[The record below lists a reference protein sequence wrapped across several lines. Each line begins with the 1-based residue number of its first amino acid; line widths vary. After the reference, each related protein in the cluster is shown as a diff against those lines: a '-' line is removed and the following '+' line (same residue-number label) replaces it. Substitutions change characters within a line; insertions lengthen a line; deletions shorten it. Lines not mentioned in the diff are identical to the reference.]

1 MPNTLTN
8 VKDIKVAQNALQ
20 PWMAGLLPL
29 RAFSTNFSP
38 EPADK
43 LDTVRVPVVGAPS
56 ASSEFAGNYTTTA
69 DSTVS
74 VIPVQLNKHKF
85 KTVHVTAREASETAL
100 NVLETLVASAVK
112 QLATDVLQDIFSAIT
127 ADPYGAPAIDPILAA
142 NFNYKKVLAVRE
154 ACSTA
159 KMPVTD
165 RSLVLDGAY
174 FTQLLGD
181 DIVAKSFMV
190 PIAQPGVVEA
200 QIRRLGG
207 FDIYET
213 VILPENGEKLV
224 GFAAHPSGLAVAMR
238 YLEPV
243 AEYDEAGAVTDPE
256 TGLTFGYLRYT
267 ETQSNRIFVTVEC
280 LYGWKQAIRDG
291 LPISEQFPVETR
303 ITKRILG
310 GCDRKL
316 ILTRGFQCLHQG
328 HHGMPNERL
337 HPRNGR
343 VLHYKWNAIVL
354 DHLGERLAL
363 REKTGYAWG
372 HESERFLN
380 YWREKGRIVFEDC
393 V

>member
-8 VKDIKVAQNALQ
+8 VKDIKVAQAALQ
-20 PWMAGLLPL
+20 PFMAALLPM

-56 ASSEFAGNYTTTA
+56 ASSDFGGNYTA
-69 DSTVS
+69 NVDSTIS

-85 KTVHVTAREASETAL
+85 KTVHVTAREATETAL

-127 ADPYGAPAIDPILAA
+127 ADPYGAPAIPALASTS
-142 NFNYKKVLAVRE
+142 FDYKKVLAIRE
-154 ACSTA
+154 TCSNA
-159 KMPVTD
+159 KMPVMD
-165 RSLVLDGAY
+165 RNLVLDGAY
-174 FTQLLGD
+174 FTNLLGD
-181 DIVAKSFMV
+181 EIVAKSFLP
-190 PIAQPGVVEA
+190 PIAQPGVVDA
-200 QIRRLGG
+200 VIRRLGG

-213 VILPENGEKLV
+213 TILPENGEKLA

-280 LYGWKQAIRDG
+280 LYGYKQAIASG
-291 LPISEQFPVETR
+291 I
-303 ITKRILG
+303 KRIV
-310 GCDRKL
+310 K
-316 ILTRGFQCLHQG
+316 
-328 HHGMPNERL
+328 P
-337 HPRNGR
+337 
-343 VLHYKWNAIVL
+343 
-354 DHLGERLAL
+354 
-363 REKTGYAWG
+363 
-372 HESERFLN
+372 
-380 YWREKGRIVFEDC
+380 
-393 V
+393 